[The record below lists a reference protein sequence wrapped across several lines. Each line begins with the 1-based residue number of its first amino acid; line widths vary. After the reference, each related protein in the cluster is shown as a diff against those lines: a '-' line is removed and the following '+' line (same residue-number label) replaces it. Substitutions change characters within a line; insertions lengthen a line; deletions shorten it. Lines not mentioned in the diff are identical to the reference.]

1 MLRLVTAFFLLMI
14 ASLCQAQA
22 KPKNLPSIPT
32 GSSLGIKGSVGVG
45 FTDFTIL
52 DPSAH
57 FSLDRGTYTT
67 AALERG
73 FDVMNLYF
81 TMALG
86 HMTGSGR
93 SNYTYRNLSTSNSY
107 STNDIA
113 FNASMFDLSVGFKL
127 KLIDK
132 YWFGPYVE
140 GGGMGS
146 YHEITYTSKL
156 DALDA
161 QGNDAKKKDVVMGSG
176 YYGEAG
182 IDVQFSDKFGIKF
195 AGRFAEERTKELE
208 TLNKSTISFRSETY
222 YFSALIGF

>member
-1 MLRLVTAFFLLMI
+1 MLRLVMTFFLLLI
-14 ASLCQAQA
+14 ASLCQAQP
-22 KPKNLPSIPT
+22 KPKNLPNIPT
-32 GSSLGIKGSVGVG
+32 GSGMGIKGSVGVG

-52 DPSAH
+52 DPSSSI
-57 FSLDRGTYTT
+57 SLDRGTYTT
-67 AALERG
+67 VALERG
-73 FDVMNLYF
+73 FDTMNLYF

-107 STNDIA
+107 ATNYIA
-113 FNASMFDLSVGFKL
+113 FNASMFDLGLGFKL

-132 YWFGPYVE
+132 YWFGPYIE

-146 YHEITYTSKL
+146 YHEITYSSKL
-156 DALDA
+156 NVLDA
-161 QGNDAKKKDVVMGSG
+161 QGSDAKKKDVVMGSG

-182 IDVQFSDKFGIKF
+182 IDVQFSDKFGLKF

-208 TLNKSTISFRSETY
+208 TLNKSTVSFRSETY
-222 YFSALIGF
+222 YFSALMGF

>member
-1 MLRLVTAFFLLMI
+1 MLRLLMTFFIVLI
-14 ASLCQAQA
+14 ASLCQADL
-22 KPKNLPSIPT
+22 KPRGLPNLPTS
-32 GSSLGIKGSVGVG
+32 GLGIKGSVGVG

-52 DPSAH
+52 DPTAN

-67 AALERG
+67 LGLQRG
-73 FDVMNLYF
+73 FDAMNLYF
-81 TMALG
+81 TMSLG

-93 SNYTYRNLSTSNSY
+93 SNYGYKNLSTSTSY
-107 STNDIA
+107 STNDIGFDA
-113 FNASMFDLSVGFKL
+113 NMFDLGVGFKL

-132 YWFGPYVE
+132 YWFGPYIE

-156 DALDA
+156 SVLDA
-161 QGNDAKKKDVVMGSG
+161 QGSDAKKKEVVLGSG

-182 IDVQFSDKFGIKF
+182 IDVEFSNSFGLKF

-208 TLNKSTISFRSETY
+208 TLNKSTVSFRSETY